1 LHKTKNTK
9 TIEYLD
15 KYNSMLSTSFDTE
28 EKTHENW
35 NYQENLSNGI
45 QWHILKFSQ
54 QQNFLNNKQSSFV

>member
-1 LHKTKNTK
+1 
-9 TIEYLD
+9 
-15 KYNSMLSTSFDTE
+15 MLSTSFDTE

-54 QQNFLNNKQSSFV
+54 QQTKQFYLSTPSFPNCKSF